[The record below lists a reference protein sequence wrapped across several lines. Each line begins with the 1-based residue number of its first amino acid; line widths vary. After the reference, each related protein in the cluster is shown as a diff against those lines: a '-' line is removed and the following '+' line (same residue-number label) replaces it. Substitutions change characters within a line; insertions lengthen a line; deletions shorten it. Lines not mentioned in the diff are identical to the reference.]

1 MTLSIP
7 ATEFNRRLLDLLR
20 NSSSINE
27 FLITSRVVFW
37 RLVGLGTLAFGLG
50 AAVGFAFWGYAHIVR
65 NSINVTAV
73 SKILAKG
80 LEEARLAGVA
90 EGTLQIDPH
99 EISLAK
105 GQTIS
110 LDRLQ
115 LFLLI
120 QNLR

>member
-7 ATEFNRRLLDLLR
+7 ATEFNGRLSGLLR

-50 AAVGFAFWGYAHIVR
+50 AAVGLAFWGYAHIVR

-80 LEEARLAGVA
+80 LEEARLTGVA

-110 LDRLQ
+110 LTRLQ